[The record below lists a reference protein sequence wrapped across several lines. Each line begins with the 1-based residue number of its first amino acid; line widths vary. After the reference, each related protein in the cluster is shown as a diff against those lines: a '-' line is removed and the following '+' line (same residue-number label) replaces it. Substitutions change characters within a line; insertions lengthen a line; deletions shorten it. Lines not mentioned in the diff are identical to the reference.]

1 MFFISSKP
9 ILMEIIL
16 TDPVGFKKKKLN
28 FLDLFFIPMLND
40 KRDIAF
46 IYLSLK
52 ITFIVIPAAIL
63 LFVLPGL
70 HWALYTVYL
79 LILLIV
85 FLGPYVLML
94 HNVCHRKLFKK
105 KFNYLNKYIPWVLG
119 IFFGQT
125 PETYFYHHV
134 TMHHPENNEPD
145 DLSTTMKYSRDS
157 VRGFLAYL
165 GSFYFTG
172 VLNLILY
179 FKDKQRNKYALR
191 IMTGELFFILL
202 SVLLCFYN
210 FKATLA
216 VFILPL
222 IFIRF
227 AMMAGNW
234 AQHAFIDADKPEDIY
249 SNSITCINSIYN
261 KKCFNDGYH
270 IGHHLRPYMHWTE
283 MPANFKENINTY
295 TLNKAIVFKKLDY
308 FQIWFLLMTK
318 NYKKLADNYVQLGE
332 AQTTG
337 EIIRFLKSRTRKF
350 DLQAHCSNAKNDP
363 ANKYLVG

>member
-1 MFFISSKP
+1 MFFKSSKP

-16 TDPVGFKKKKLN
+16 TDPIGLNKKKLN
-28 FLDLFFIPMLND
+28 FLDLFFIPLLND
-40 KRDIAF
+40 KRDMAF

-52 ITFIVIPAAIL
+52 ITFLVVPAAVI
-63 LFVLPGL
+63 LFVLPGV
-70 HWALYTVYL
+70 HWAFNILYL

-134 TMHHPENNEPD
+134 TMHHPENNEPH
-145 DLSTTMKYSRDS
+145 DLSTTMKYRRDS
-157 VRGFLAYL
+157 FRAFLVYL
-165 GSFYFTG
+165 VSFYFTG
-172 VLNLILY
+172 VLNLVLY
-179 FKDKQRNKYALR
+179 FKNKQRNKYAWR
-191 IMTGELFFILL
+191 IITGELFFILL
-202 SVLLCFYN
+202 SLLLCFYN

-216 VFILPL
+216 VFVLPL
-222 IFIRF
+222 VFIRF

-234 AQHAFIDADKPEDIY
+234 AQHAFIDANKPENIY
-249 SNSITCINSIYN
+249 NNSITCINSIYN

-283 MPANFKENINTY
+283 MPADFKNNIPIYNK
-295 TLNKAIVFKKLDY
+295 NKAIVFSGLDY
-308 FQIWFLLMTK
+308 FQIWFFLMTK
-318 NYKKLADNYVQLGE
+318 NYKKLANNFVELGE
-332 AQTTG
+332 KRTTD
-337 EIIRFLKSRTRKF
+337 EIVIFLKSRTKKF
-350 DLQAHCSNAKNDP
+350 AA
-363 ANKYLVG
+363 